1 MEAGILSLVGHGGA
15 VKRCLAG
22 TSLIFLRMLTEATAC
37 NFRKSA
43 FNGPVYLRHD
53 VMPDL
58 TVYVQATATRSA
70 QLFGRMTFYA
80 DSVLLPG

>member
-1 MEAGILSLVGHGGA
+1 MEAGILALVGHGGA

-37 NFRKSA
+37 NFRRSA

-58 TVYVQATATRSA
+58 TATYK
-70 QLFGRMTFYA
+70 QQPKG
-80 DSVLLPG
+80 LPNYLDV